1 MNAVVIFLLIS
12 VSGLFAVHS
21 DIDIAKIFASY
32 FYYILYI
39 QEPDTNGDDESVDM
53 PVVVVPYE
61 KKYLDQFECMEDVEV
76 SKEKMDS
83 LENCY
88 IIEYTPVGNVAMAYS
103 SKREAFVYF
112 ADHIVPYRYLE
123 TIARRYAIT
132 YMCRGLVATTKMN
145 HLLKKKTV
153 GDDISDKEMEMDRLG
168 GDTVVESVTTPATED
183 DSVVSDVKDDTKVAV
198 KSVFAKFKTY
208 NKVSMMSNT
217 SGERGD
223 KNIRYNDDASV
234 SNDTETKHDTEDRKS
249 GDEDNTNRYSCEG
262 RFSNFIMT
270 KKPEM
275 SLFNTRLKM
284 SFADF
289 KKQKNSV

>member
-21 DIDIAKIFASY
+21 DIDIAKLFASY
-32 FYYILYI
+32 FYYMLYI
-39 QEPDTNGDDESVDM
+39 QQPDDKELDEVVNVQVD
-53 PVVVVPYE
+53 VPYE
-61 KKYLDQFECMEDVEV
+61 KKYMDKFECMEDVEV
-76 SKEKMDS
+76 SKEKMES

-88 IIEYTPVGNVAMAYS
+88 IIEYTPVGNVAMAYN
-103 SKREAFVYF
+103 SKRSAFVYF

-132 YMCRGLVATTKMN
+132 YMCRGLVVTTKMS
-145 HLLKKKTV
+145 HLLKKSTDVVSDNKTV
-153 GDDISDKEMEMDRLG
+153 SGEGDVD
-168 GDTVVESVTTPATED
+168 VETETTPTTQD
-183 DSVVSDVKDDTKVAV
+183 TSVVSDVNDDTEMAV

-217 SGERGD
+217 TGD
-223 KNIRYNDDASV
+223 KGDKGIRYNEDVAV
-234 SNDTETKHDTEDRKS
+234 SNDTETKQGTQGGNSD
-249 GDEDNTNRYSCEG
+249 DEDSTNRYSCEG
-262 RFSNFIMT
+262 RFSSFIMT

-275 SLFNTRLKM
+275 SLFNTRLNM

-289 KKQKNSV
+289 KKQKSSV